1 MLQEFVDAFEP
12 HHLLIQL
19 VPKPHLVA
27 VLELLQSELKYAF
40 GKILLHQNLTMCN
53 HCWQNGIDSSC
64 STLQFFW
71 SRLLTLD
78 SDIQLE

>member
-1 MLQEFVDAFEP
+1 MLQEFVDTFEP

-40 GKILLHQNLTMCN
+40 WENTPPPKPYNVQPLLAK
-53 HCWQNGIDSSC
+53 WD
-64 STLQFFW
+64 
-71 SRLLTLD
+71 RLV
-78 SDIQLE
+78 LEHSAIFLE